1 MRTKIKALGIS
12 VLLVLL
18 SSCQTTG
25 VFLRETP
32 LSISETRRAVVAVVG
47 EPRSMSQ
54 NGREIISQYYD
65 KKSRNI
71 EKMDIARERLY
82 TRVTILGD
90 RRPYDIQVEV
100 FIENRDSGGEFIRF
114 DQDNSRAKLIAEK
127 IEKALH
133 QSRDSRNVIDDFR
146 SF

>member
-12 VLLVLL
+12 VVLVLL

-100 FIENRDSGGEFIRF
+100 FIENRDSGGDFIRF
-114 DQDNSRAKLIAEK
+114 DQDNSRAKVIAEK